1 MRLIR
6 NPLLAASTALVIGF
20 AVGIATVVQAD
31 EETQLPIDEIRLM
44 SQVLERIKQSYVEE
58 VTDEQLLESAI
69 EGMLSALDPHSDYLT
84 PDDFKE
90 LRESTSGEFGG
101 LGIEIT
107 LDTTGFVKV
116 VAPIDDTPAYRAGM
130 QSGDLITQ
138 IDDTPVKGMTINDA
152 VGLMRGKPGTSLV
165 LTVVRQGEMA
175 PLDVELTRA
184 VIKVTSVRH
193 RMLEPGFGYIRIS
206 QFQERTGPDFEDA
219 LNELHADADNQLKGL
234 VLDLRNNPGG
244 VLQASVEVVD
254 NLISEGLIVYTE
266 GRIANSDSRF
276 VARKRDPSKGVNLVV
291 LINGGSASA
300 SEIVAGALQD
310 HGRGLIIGTQS
321 FGKGSVQ
328 TILPLDKDH
337 ALKLTTARY
346 YTPSGRSIQ
355 GQGIVPDIIVKQGT
369 LTQNDNDPFYKES
382 DLAGALVNP
391 DGETDGETDG
401 DDKEKSV
408 TEPSDDYQLYQA
420 VMVLKGIAILN
431 AKQ

>member
-31 EETQLPIDEIRLM
+31 DESQLPIDEIRLM

-69 EGMLSALDPHSDYLT
+69 EGMLTALDPHSDYLT
-84 PDDFKE
+84 PDDFKD

-107 LDTTGFVKV
+107 LDTSGFIKV

-138 IDDTPVKGMTINDA
+138 IDDAPVKGMTINDA

-165 LTVVRQGEMA
+165 LKVVRSGETG
-175 PLDVELTRA
+175 PLEVELTRA

-206 QFQERTGPDFEDA
+206 QFQARTGPDFEDA
-219 LNELHADADNQLKGL
+219 LNQLHAEADDKLQGF

-244 VLQASVEVVD
+244 VLQASVDVVD
-254 NLISEGLIVYTE
+254 NLISDGLIVYTE

-276 VARKRDPSKGVNLVV
+276 VARKKDPSKGVKMVV

-310 HGRGLIIGTQS
+310 HGRGLIMGTQS

-346 YTPSGRSIQ
+346 YTPNGRSIQ
-355 GQGIVPDIIVKQGT
+355 GQGIVPDIEVKQGKLT
-369 LTQNDNDPFYKES
+369 LNDSDGFYKES
-382 DLAGALVNP
+382 DLAGALENP
-391 DGETDGETDG
+391 NGDAEVDG
-401 DDKEKSV
+401 DEKSTV
-408 TEPSDDYQLYQA
+408 EPSEDYQLFQA
-420 VMVLKGIAILN
+420 VTVLKGIAILN
-431 AKQ
+431 GK